1 MPSRA
6 PLKDANVKGAMMIKR
21 HDVAGRC
28 CPGGYELTWGEDL
41 MLDATILFV
50 TDHCY

>member
-1 MPSRA
+1 MPKRA
-6 PLKDANVKGAMMIKR
+6 PLKDANVEGAMIWKR

-28 CPGGYELTWGEDL
+28 CPDGYELTWNL

-50 TDHCY
+50 TDHGY